1 MGEEYLRSVEAVT
14 HEPAMQPDAIP
25 RIDLYMDQVTTLL
38 ERELGATKRSEED
51 KIMTKTMINNYS
63 KEKLLPASQKKKYS
77 RHHILLL
84 ALIYEYKQ
92 ILSIN
97 DIHTLLAPLIDDPEG
112 LEAFYQTYLERDA
125 AQKELLQRVLAQET
139 SDDLRLIASTL
150 VTRASLEKRLAERL
164 LDHIVET
171 EKHGPESSE
180 PQNKMKGS

>member
-1 MGEEYLRSVEAVT
+1 MEQEYLRSVQAIT

-38 ERELGATKRSEED
+38 ERELEATKRSAED

-97 DIHTLLAPLIDDPEG
+97 DIHTLLAPLIEDPEG
-112 LEAFYQTYLERDA
+112 LEAFYQTYLERDQE
-125 AQKELLQRVLAQET
+125 QKELLQTVLT
-139 SDDLRLIASTL
+139 DDLRLIASTL
-150 VTRASLEKRLAERL
+150 VTRAALEKRLAERL
-164 LDHIVET
+164 LDHIVEK
-171 EKHGPESSE
+171 EKNENAPSQDG
-180 PQNKMKGS
+180 NA

>member
-1 MGEEYLRSVEAVT
+1 MEEQYLRSVEAVT

-38 ERELGATKRSEED
+38 ERELEATKRSPDD

-97 DIHTLLAPLIDDPEG
+97 DIHTLLAPLINDPEG
-112 LEAFYQTYLERDA
+112 LEAFYQSYLERDS
-125 AQKELLQRVLAQET
+125 AQKEFLQKVLAQET
-139 SDDLRLIASTL
+139 SEDLRLIASTL

-164 LDHIVET
+164 LDHIT
-171 EKHGPESSE
+171 EIEKNGSEKPE
-180 PQNKMKGS
+180 PQK

>member
-1 MGEEYLRSVEAVT
+1 MEEQYLRSVEAVT

-38 ERELGATKRSEED
+38 ERELGATKRSADD

-112 LEAFYQTYLERDA
+112 LEAFYQSYLERDS
-125 AQKELLQRVLAQET
+125 AQKEFLHEVLAQET
-139 SDDLRLIASTL
+139 SEDLRLIASTL

-164 LDHIVET
+164 LDHIT
-171 EKHGPESSE
+171 EIEKNGPENTE
-180 PQNKMKGS
+180 PQK

>member
-1 MGEEYLRSVEAVT
+1 MEQEYLRSVQAIT

-38 ERELGATKRSEED
+38 ERELEATKRSAED

-97 DIHTLLAPLIDDPEG
+97 DIHTLLAPLIEDPEG
-112 LEAFYQTYLERDA
+112 LEAFYQTYLERDQE
-125 AQKELLQRVLAQET
+125 QKELLQTVLAQET

-150 VTRASLEKRLAERL
+150 VTRAALEKRLAERL
-164 LDHIVET
+164 LDHIVEK
-171 EKHGPESSE
+171 EKNENAPS
-180 PQNKMKGS
+180 QDGSA